1 MPLATREGGFFC
13 IKKNTCTEA
22 SFSQRYPPA
31 PVTEAS
37 FSQIHPTAPVT
48 EASFCQRHPPAPEG
62 VTTEEQLQSC
72 LTGKTQLINVHP
84 NAIVPVKKVMLNN
97 YKLIRRRLTM
107 LNLAAPHT
115 HTLQIFQY
123 PWLQFL

>member
-1 MPLATREGGFFC
+1 MPLAIREGGFFC

-37 FSQIHPTAPVT
+37 FSQ
-48 EASFCQRHPPAPEG
+48 RHPPAPEG

-84 NAIVPVKKVMLNN
+84 NAIAPVKKVMLNN
-97 YKLIRRRLTM
+97 YKLIR
-107 LNLAAPHT
+107 NC
-115 HTLQIFQY
+115 
-123 PWLQFL
+123 